1 MGDNG
6 KQDLARKNR
15 KILNITLGVVFGM
28 VLLSFAS
35 VPLYRLTCQ
44 VMGWGG
50 TTQMVEANPNTRTYD
65 RAFTV
70 KFNTNVAQG
79 MPWAFRPD
87 IRETVVK
94 AGQDGFISFV
104 AENKGQNPVTGTA
117 VYNVTPLQAGKYFYK
132 TQCFCFGEQV
142 LNPGEKVHMPVV
154 FFVDPAIMEDK
165 DLAGLSTITLSYTFF
180 KKDSPELEKAMEK
193 FYTDHGDSKT

>member
-50 TTQMVEANPNTRTYD
+50 TTQMAETNPNTKTYD

-70 KFNTNVAQG
+70 KFNTNVASG

-165 DLAGLSTITLSYTFF
+165 DLADLSTITLSYTFF

>member
-1 MGDNG
+1 MD
-6 KQDLARKNR
+6 DLARKNR
-15 KILNITLGVVFGM
+15 RILNITLGVVAGM

-35 VPLYRLTCQ
+35 VPIYRLTCQ

-50 TTQMVEANPNTRTYD
+50 TTQMVETNPNTRVYD
-65 RAFTV
+65 RTFTV

-79 MPWAFRPD
+79 MPWSFRPD
-87 IRETVVK
+87 IREVDVK
-94 AGQDGFISFV
+94 AGQDGFISFI
-104 AENKGQNPVTGTA
+104 AENKGAKPVVGTA

-165 DLAGLSTITLSYTFF
+165 DLSDLSAITLSYTFF